1 MYIKR
6 LLHTTLPALLLFLA
20 PAAFAQINSP
30 SSPAAQGQ
38 PVKSIVQIGPMNTS
52 NYDVTITLLQTVR
65 GQQAMQ
71 MLKSADPANK
81 PPKAGF
87 EYVLARVRFQLQG
100 RAVSDIGSFGLGESP
115 FQWVA
120 YSSGFDQYDNVDA
133 TPPNP
138 ALRGPVKSGET
149 KEGWIAFAVKKKE
162 KKPVM
167 TFDPS
172 SGGAT
177 GRGNILFFKL
187 Y

>member
-1 MYIKR
+1 MHKKR
-6 LLHTTLPALLLFLA
+6 LLYTLPALLLFLA
-20 PAAFAQINSP
+20 PAAFAQVNSS

-71 MLKSADPANK
+71 MLEAADPANK

-87 EYVLARVRFQLQG
+87 EYVLARIRFQLEG
-100 RAVSDIGSFGLGESP
+100 RAVSDIGAFVLGSSP
-115 FQWVA
+115 FQWMA
-120 YSSGFDQYDNVDA
+120 YSADFDQYDKVSV
-133 TPPNP
+133 TPPDP
-138 ALRGPVKSGET
+138 VLKGPVKSGQT
-149 KEGWIAFAVKKKE
+149 KEGWVAFAVPTSE
-162 KKPVM
+162 KQPIM

-187 Y
+187 YK

>member
-1 MYIKR
+1 MNKIR
-6 LLHTTLPALLLFLA
+6 LLRSLPIILLLLT
-20 PAAFAQINSP
+20 PAVFAQINSY
-30 SSPAAQGQ
+30 SSPAARGE
-38 PVKSIVQIGPMNTS
+38 PVKSIVQIGPMNTN

-65 GQQAMQ
+65 GKQAMQ
-71 MLKSADPANK
+71 MLQQADPDSK

-100 RAVSDIGSFGLGESP
+100 RAVSDIGAFVLGDSP

-120 YSSGFDQYDNVDA
+120 YSADFDQYDNVA
-133 TPPNP
+133 VTPPEP

-149 KEGWIAFAVKKKE
+149 KEGWLAFAVEQKE
-162 KKPVM
+162 KQPIM

>member
-1 MYIKR
+1 MKIKR
-6 LLHTTLPALLLFLA
+6 LPCTLLALLLFPVTSTFA
-20 PAAFAQINSP
+20 QVNSYDNPAAR
-30 SSPAAQGQ
+30 GE

-52 NYDVTITLLQTVR
+52 NYDVTITLLETVR
-65 GQQAMQ
+65 GKTALKLLQA
-71 MLKSADPANK
+71 ADLANK
-81 PPKAGF
+81 TPATGY

-100 RAVSDIGSFGLGESP
+100 RAVTDIGAFVLGDSP

-120 YSSGFDQYDNVDA
+120 YSSDLDQYDNVSA
-133 TPPNP
+133 TPPKP
-138 ALRGPVKSGET
+138 ALQGPVKSGET
-149 KEGWIAFAVKKKE
+149 KEGWLVFAVAKE
-162 KKPVM
+162 EGKPIM